1 MNTKYYHNNNN
12 NKNSKQEDVEMPKN
26 INSYLGQKGYTVLK
40 SDLTIKQLTFIKEQL
55 MVKPY
60 MPGSPVQVQ
69 KSFPAYRESDK
80 KLYLPRYYGEEL
92 FGPSKDFKL
101 TEGDNID
108 LLFQGTL
115 RPVQEPVVAKYL
127 KHVANGG
134 AGLLELPC
142 GFGKCLKKDTPIL
155 MFDGTIKMVQ
165 DIQVGEHLMGDDSTS
180 REVLSLATGRETM
193 YKISNKI
200 GDEYTVNESHI
211 LSLKCASN
219 ISRAYKK
226 GDIVDISVKNY
237 LHLPKIVKNKLR
249 GYKVPVIF
257 TNNDDETHSEKRVDL
272 YLFGFKLNNMGS
284 NATIPHIY
292 KCSSRENQLKLLAG
306 LIDSNGYS
314 KKKYY
319 IIDLLDENK
328 TLVDDIVFL
337 CRSLGFSCYTK
348 LKTQKVNNN
357 SVDNIFSIFVYG
369 NNLDEIPTITQ
380 KNIEPVKSK
389 NNHLEYRITL
399 EKLPVDDYYGFEI
412 NGNKRFVL
420 GDFTVTHN
428 TSISLYLL
436 SQLKKKT
443 LVIVHKEFLMNQWV
457 ERIQQFL
464 PMARIGKIQGQV
476 IDIEGKEIVLC
487 MLQSLVLKDYP
498 ASLFDCFGFTILDEV
513 HHISSE
519 TFSNALFKVVTK
531 YMLGLS
537 ATMDRKDGT
546 TKIFKMFLGEVVHKV
561 ERKDEYAVEVRAVTY
576 KTNDEEFNE
585 TILDFKG
592 QPQISSMISK
602 LCTYNRRTEFIIQ
615 TLTDFLCLETVDKET
630 IKQHK
635 LNMDEA
641 NPCCKMCLK
650 NNNYLLKNT
659 CCQSVKYCLLC
670 LNNIVA
676 DSKKPVITTDKNGNE
691 KVTKRRAKCPECNKV
706 LAFEQNYI
714 PNPYLKPM
722 TDRHIIVMSHN
733 LNVLDYMYNK
743 FVCKN
748 LASVGYYVGGMSEPE
763 LKHSEKQ
770 QVIFASFSMCS
781 EGLDIPTLNTEFL
794 ITPKTD
800 VVQIVGRILRA
811 KHATCNP
818 IIYDFVDSHDVFQRQ
833 WVKRKTYFKKNN
845 YRIIQTNS
853 LNYSPDTSSWKV
865 VFEPGGKPVDKKEVL
880 PCSSSSENDS
890 DELFDEEDETTPK
903 PSAGKCFL
911 KIKK

>member
-155 MFDGTIKMVQ
+155 MFDGNIKMVQ

-180 REVLSLATGRETM
+180 REVLSLAAGRETM
-193 YKISNKI
+193 YKISNKM

-211 LSLKCASN
+211 LSLKCARN

-237 LHLPKIVKNKLR
+237 LHLPKIVQNKLR
-249 GYKVPVIF
+249 GYKVPVVF
-257 TNNDDETHSEKRVDL
+257 TNNDTESLDKLVDL
-272 YLFGFKLNNMGS
+272 YLFGFKLNNMGP
-284 NATIPHIY
+284 NAAIPHIY

-314 KKKYY
+314 RKKYY

-328 TLVDDIVFL
+328 TLVDDIIFL

-348 LKTQKVNNN
+348 FKTQKVNNN
-357 SVDNIFSIFVYG
+357 SVDNIVSIFIYG

-546 TKIFKMFLGEVVHKV
+546 TKIFKMFLGEVIHKV

-615 TLTDFLCLETVDKET
+615 TLTDFLCSETVDKET

-659 CCQSVKYCLLC
+659 CCQCVKYCLPC
-670 LNNIVA
+670 LNNIVE
-676 DSKKPVITTDKNGNE
+676 DSKKPVVTTDKNGNE

-722 TDRHIIVMSHN
+722 SDRHIIVMSHN

-833 WVKRKTYFKKNN
+833 WVKRKAYFKKNN

-853 LNYSPDTSSWKV
+853 FNYSPDTSSWKV

-890 DELFDEEDETTPK
+890 DEVFDEEDETTSK

>member
-1 MNTKYYHNNNN
+1 
-12 NKNSKQEDVEMPKN
+12 
-26 INSYLGQKGYTVLK
+26 
-40 SDLTIKQLTFIKEQL
+40 
-55 MVKPY
+55 
-60 MPGSPVQVQ
+60 
-69 KSFPAYRESDK
+69 
-80 KLYLPRYYGEEL
+80 
-92 FGPSKDFKL
+92 
-101 TEGDNID
+101 
-108 LLFQGTL
+108 
-115 RPVQEPVVAKYL
+115 
-127 KHVANGG
+127 
-134 AGLLELPC
+134 
-142 GFGKCLKKDTPIL
+142 
-155 MFDGTIKMVQ
+155 
-165 DIQVGEHLMGDDSTS
+165 
-180 REVLSLATGRETM
+180 
-193 YKISNKI
+193 
-200 GDEYTVNESHI
+200 
-211 LSLKCASN
+211 
-219 ISRAYKK
+219 
-226 GDIVDISVKNY
+226 
-237 LHLPKIVKNKLR
+237 
-249 GYKVPVIF
+249 
-257 TNNDDETHSEKRVDL
+257 
-272 YLFGFKLNNMGS
+272 
-284 NATIPHIY
+284 
-292 KCSSRENQLKLLAG
+292 
-306 LIDSNGYS
+306 
-314 KKKYY
+314 
-319 IIDLLDENK
+319 
-328 TLVDDIVFL
+328 
-337 CRSLGFSCYTK
+337 
-348 LKTQKVNNN
+348 
-357 SVDNIFSIFVYG
+357 
-369 NNLDEIPTITQ
+369 
-380 KNIEPVKSK
+380 
-389 NNHLEYRITL
+389 LEYRITL
-399 EKLPVDDYYGFEI
+399 EKLPIDDYYGFEI

-476 IDIEGKEIVLC
+476 IDVEGKEIVLC

-659 CCQSVKYCLLC
+659 CCQAVKYCLPC
-670 LNNIVA
+670 LNNIVG
-676 DSKKPVITTDKNGNE
+676 DSKKPVVTIDKNGNE

-714 PNPYLKPM
+714 HNPYLKPM
-722 TDRHIIVMSHN
+722 SDRHIIVMSHN

-833 WVKRKTYFKKNN
+833 WGKRKAYFKKNN

-853 LNYSPDTSSWKV
+853 LNYTPDTSSWKV
-865 VFEPGGKPVDKKEVL
+865 VFEPGGAMCKPTDKKEQL
-880 PCSSSSENDS
+880 LCSSSSENDS
-890 DELFDEEDETTPK
+890 DELFDEEDESTTK